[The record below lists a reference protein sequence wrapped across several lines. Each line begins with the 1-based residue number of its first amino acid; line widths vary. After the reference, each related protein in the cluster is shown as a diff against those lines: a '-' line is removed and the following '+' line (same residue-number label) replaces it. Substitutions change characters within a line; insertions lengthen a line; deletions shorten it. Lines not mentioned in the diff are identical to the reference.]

1 MLWKLLKYDFRSMW
15 KQFALVWPA
24 ALVLGLINRFAIPWT
39 QEGDGNGGI
48 MAVTAVMLLVA
59 VLMIMGVLSLMFIVG
74 RFYKGLLGA
83 EGYLMNTLPVRP
95 WQLIASKLI
104 CAVVVILISSV
115 AAFLALVLMMPINW
129 AELFTSGWLGAMLNW
144 LRGNGDQVLYTAEA
158 LLILLV
164 SLMVMVLTLY
174 AAMAVGHLF
183 QKHRAAM
190 SLVAFLVIDIIIS
203 NLILTPAGSAM
214 MNSGLPAQAM
224 IWLTVAGEVL
234 LCAVLFAAAER
245 VLSRRL
251 NLE

>member
-1 MLWKLLKYDFRSMW
+1 MLGKLLKYDFRSMW

-39 QEGDGNGGI
+39 QGGDGDGGI

-74 RFYKGLLGA
+74 RFYKGLLGS

-104 CAVVVILISSV
+104 CAVVVIVVSSA

-129 AELFTSGWLGAMLNW
+129 GVVFTDGWIGVLIGKMIDQPVGFLRLAEM
-144 LRGNGDQVLYTAEA
+144 V
-158 LLILLV
+158 LILLGT
-164 SLMVMVLTLY
+164 LAVMVLTLY
-174 AAMAVGHLF
+174 AAMAAGHLF
-183 QKHRAAM
+183 RKHRAAM
-190 SLVAFLVIDIIIS
+190 SVVAFLVIDIVIS
-203 NLILTPAGSAM
+203 NLITGFDILVGKVP
-214 MNSGLPAQAM
+214 NFQLVV
-224 IWLTVAGEVL
+224 WLTILGEVL
-234 LCAVLFAAAER
+234 VSAALFAVAER